1 MSHKRVKDI
10 SYSTASSKLRMY
22 YIRIL
27 NTMKSYREITD
38 FFILYLKII
47 QKFGDNLEPE
57 SKNYFKNSRYVFK
70 K

>member
-38 FFILYLKII
+38 FFILYLKVI